1 VSRVL
6 IVDDEPGLRQSLGLL
21 LADAGYDVAAEGN
34 GTRAL
39 ERARAESFDVVLC
52 DVRMPDMDG
61 LAFLRAYKAGGGTAL
76 VIMMS
81 AYGGEEAALAAMKEG
96 AYDYVPKPFRPDEV
110 VLTLRKA
117 EERERLAHTIATLRA
132 QLDSSPASRALI
144 AESPAMRQALE
155 IVARVAGHPT
165 TVLITG
171 ERGTGKEVIAQAIHR
186 ASPRAAGPFVA
197 VNCAAI
203 PDTLL
208 ESELF
213 GYVKGAFTGAAGDR
227 PGLFEQAEAGTL
239 LLDEVGELPLALQ
252 AKLLRVLQ
260 ESEVRRVG
268 DQKTRRVDVRLL
280 AATAKD
286 LAAEAAAGRF
296 RHDLFDRLNVV
307 AIHLRP
313 LSERRADIAPLAG
326 HFAARL
332 AGRLGRRV
340 ALSEAALA
348 WLGEQP
354 WPGNVRSLEHA
365 IERAAVLSDKDILE
379 PADFRKEPLPAPR
392 SHGGEQGAGS
402 GTLRDAVELAERQ
415 AITAALTAATAR
427 GEPPDPVLQDG
438 PIRHRLVQYSALVQC
453 LAVTYALAEVANTL
467 RQIDLR
473 YGTGC
478 DRSISGLEAL
488 SCGARASRP
497 SN

>member
-1 VSRVL
+1 
-6 IVDDEPGLRQSLGLL
+6 
-21 LADAGYDVAAEGN
+21 
-34 GTRAL
+34 
-39 ERARAESFDVVLC
+39 
-52 DVRMPDMDG
+52 
-61 LAFLRAYKAGGGTAL
+61 YKGGGGTGL

-117 EERERLAHTIATLRA
+117 EERERLGHTIATLRA
-132 QLDSSPASRALI
+132 QLDSSPAARALI
-144 AESPAMRQALE
+144 AESPAMREALE
-155 IVARVAGHPT
+155 TVARVAEHPT

-227 PGLFEQAEAGTL
+227 PGLFEQADGGTL

-260 ESEVRRVG
+260 ENEIRRVG

-286 LAAEAAAGRF
+286 LAAEAAA
-296 RHDLFDRLNVV
+296 
-307 AIHLRP
+307 
-313 LSERRADIAPLAG
+313 
-326 HFAARL
+326 
-332 AGRLGRRV
+332 
-340 ALSEAALA
+340 
-348 WLGEQP
+348 
-354 WPGNVRSLEHA
+354 
-365 IERAAVLSDKDILE
+365 VLSDKEVLE
-379 PADFRKEPLPAPR
+379 PVDFRPTPDSRPGSVLTPGASPELT
-392 SHGGEQGAGS
+392 GG
-402 GTLRDAVELAERQ
+402 GTLREAVELAERQ
-415 AITAALTAATAR
+415 AIAAALAAAAGNR
-427 GEPPDPVLQDG
+427 REAAK
-438 PIRHRLVQYSALVQC
+438 RLGVSLR
-453 LAVTYALAEVANTL
+453 TL
-467 RQIDLR
+467 FYKVD
-473 YGTGC
+473 
-478 DRSISGLEAL
+478 
-488 SCGARASRP
+488 
-497 SN
+497 

>member
-1 VSRVL
+1 MSRVL
-6 IVDDEPGLRQSLGLL
+6 VVDDEPGLRQSLGLL

-34 GTRAL
+34 GARAL
-39 ERARAESFDVVLC
+39 ERALAESFDLVLC
-52 DVRMPDMDG
+52 DVRMPEMDG
-61 LAFLRAYKAGGGTAL
+61 LAFLRAYKGRGGTAL

-117 EERERLAHTIATLRA
+117 EERERLGHTIATLRA
-132 QLDSSPASRALI
+132 QLDSSPAVRALI
-144 AESPAMRQALE
+144 AESQPMRQALDM
-155 IVARVAGHPT
+155 VARVAGHPT

-227 PGLFEQAEAGTL
+227 PGLFEQADGGTL
-239 LLDEVGELPLALQ
+239 LLDEIGELPLALQ

-260 ESEVRRVG
+260 ENEIRRVG

-340 ALSEAALA
+340 ALSEAALQ

-365 IERAAVLSDKDILE
+365 IERAAVLSDKETLGPDDLTPVPPRRNAE
-379 PADFRKEPLPAPR
+379 KEP
-392 SHGGEQGAGS
+392 GEESGDA
-402 GTLRDAVELAERQ
+402 GTLRDAVESAERR
-415 AITAALTAATAR
+415 AIIAALGASNGNRRDAAQRLGVSIRTLFYKMER
-427 GEPPDPVLQDG
+427 YRLDP
-438 PIRHRLVQYSALVQC
+438 
-453 LAVTYALAEVANTL
+453 
-467 RQIDLR
+467 
-473 YGTGC
+473 
-478 DRSISGLEAL
+478 
-488 SCGARASRP
+488 
-497 SN
+497 

>member
-1 VSRVL
+1 MSRVL

-21 LADAGYDVAAEGN
+21 LADAGYEVAAESDGK
-34 GTRAL
+34 RAL
-39 ERARAESFDVVLC
+39 ERALAEPFDLVLS
-52 DVRMPDMDG
+52 DVRMPEMDG
-61 LAFLRAYKAGGGTAL
+61 LAFLRAYRSRGGTAL

-96 AYDYVPKPFRPDEV
+96 AYDYIPKPFRPDEV

-117 EERERLAHTIATLRA
+117 EEREQLGRTIATLKA
-132 QLDSSPASRALI
+132 QLATTPGARAVVAESRA
-144 AESPAMRQALE
+144 MRDALE
-155 IVARVAGHPT
+155 LVARVAEHKT

-186 ASPRAAGPFVA
+186 ASPRAAQAFVA

-227 PGLFEQAEAGTL
+227 PGLFEQADGGTL
-239 LLDEVGELPLALQ
+239 LLDEIGELPLPLQ

-260 ESEVRRVG
+260 ENEIRRVG
-268 DQKTRRVDVRLL
+268 DQKTRRVNVRLL

-286 LAAEAAAGRF
+286 LAAEAVAGRF
-296 RHDLFDRLNVV
+296 RPDLFDRLNVV

-340 ALSEAALA
+340 ALSEAALQ
-348 WLGEQP
+348 WLGEQS
-354 WPGNVRSLEHA
+354 WPVNVRSLEHA
-365 IERAAVLSDKDILE
+365 IERAAVLSDREILE
-379 PADFRKEPLPAPR
+379 PGDFRKEPLSAPR
-392 SHGGEQGAGS
+392 SPEEQGAGS

-415 AITAALTAATAR
+415 AITAALAAAGGNR
-427 GEPPDPVLQDG
+427 REAAKQLGVSL
-438 PIRHRLVQYSALVQC
+438 R
-453 LAVTYALAEVANTL
+453 TL
-467 RQIDLR
+467 FYKMDR
-473 YGTGC
+473 YGI
-478 DRSISGLEAL
+478 D
-488 SCGARASRP
+488 
-497 SN
+497 